1 MATALRKRTSGRSA
15 DASTKPDRARPPLT
29 ISRPELLVAG
39 SDREFRQLVHQLLS
53 FLATHEKIR
62 AGHART
68 IGLAGIEY
76 TVLISIAHLCADG
89 DVSIKRVADHLHFSG
104 AFITSTVS
112 RLIDLG
118 LVLKRGDSV
127 DRRRVTLTVSS
138 KGHALLDKLA
148 PVQRQINDVEFGNI
162 TRDQFRFL
170 IEIGER
176 LIDGANKA
184 AALQTYLL
192 SHSDAEK

>member
-1 MATALRKRTSGRSA
+1 
-15 DASTKPDRARPPLT
+15 
-29 ISRPELLVAG
+29 
-39 SDREFRQLVHQLLS
+39 
-53 FLATHEKIR
+53 
-62 AGHART
+62 
-68 IGLAGIEY
+68 
-76 TVLISIAHLCADG
+76 
-89 DVSIKRVADHLHFSG
+89 
-104 AFITSTVS
+104 
-112 RLIDLG
+112 
-118 LVLKRGDSV
+118 
-127 DRRRVTLTVSS
+127 VTLTVSS

>member
-1 MATALRKRTSGRSA
+1 MGTLSKRRAAARPS
-15 DASTKPDRARPPLT
+15 DASAAPEHARAPLT
-29 ISRPELLVAG
+29 VSRPELLVAG

-62 AGHART
+62 AGHAKT
-68 IGLAGIEY
+68 IGLAGIEC

-118 LVLKRGDSV
+118 LVFKKMDTS
-127 DRRRVTLTVSS
+127 DRRRVTLTMSS
-138 KGHALLDKLA
+138 KGQMLLDKLA
-148 PVQRQINDVEFGNI
+148 PVQRRINDVEFGNI
-162 TRDQFRFL
+162 TRDEFRSL
-170 IEIGER
+170 IGIVER

-192 SHSDAEK
+192 SHPDTE